1 MRNFS
6 HIFFLI
12 LINNFSL
19 LAINHQIILSKQDI
33 IKHFDKP
40 LKEAAKELELSE
52 SVLKKY
58 CRKFDI
64 HRWPYRKVK
73 SLKNMIEVCEENK
86 KNEIKNYLNILYKEP
101 NTKLIDFISKPDNH
115 RYNQKRKKFL
125 TKKEQSKEPKLKKP
139 KLYTTEEE
147 EACLALISLKKDNF

>member
-1 MRNFS
+1 M
-6 HIFFLI
+6 

-19 LAINHQIILSKQDI
+19 LAINNQIILSKQDI

-40 LKEAAKELELSE
+40 LKEAAKELGLSE

-73 SLKNMIEVCEENK
+73 SLKNIVEVCEENK
-86 KNEIKNYLNILYKEP
+86 KNEIENYLNILYKEP
-101 NTKLIDFISKPDNH
+101 NTKLIAFISKPDNN
-115 RYNQKRKKFL
+115 RYNQKRKKNL

-139 KLYTTEEE
+139 KLCTTEEH
-147 EACLALISLKKDNF
+147 EACLGLISLKADKH